1 MKRFYEKITKHQ
13 RLIIVLFLVTTVV
26 CTFAK
31 TLISVNYDMTDYL
44 PEDSLSTV
52 ALDTMN
58 EEFNQGIPN
67 ARVMLKDVSIA
78 DALEYKSKIENVD
91 GVSSVTWLDDSC
103 DINEPVEFMD
113 QDIVE
118 TYYKDGN
125 ALLTVT
131 IDEDKRIEACNDI
144 RTIIGDDNAMTGS
157 AVSTATATT
166 STVTEIPRAAIFAVI
181 FTLLVLFITTTS
193 YVEPIVVMAGLG
205 VAVMI
210 NAGTNLIFGEI
221 SFVTNAAGNI
231 LQLAVSLDYSV
242 FLLHR
247 FEEYKDDY
255 DDPKEAMVNALVSSQ
270 SSILSSGLTTVIGF
284 IALCLMQFRI
294 GPDLGLALAKGI
306 AISLITVFV
315 FMPAFILKTY
325 KWIDKTKHQSFL
337 PSFKGFSKFV
347 TKMMAPFSIIFA
359 ILIVPS
365 YLASNKNDFYYGSS
379 HIFNETTQYGKDT
392 QAIEDVFG
400 KSDNY
405 VLMVPKTSTAT
416 QKELSDALHDMKEVQ
431 SIISYVD
438 TVGETIPET
447 YLDTDTLSKLNSEN
461 YTRMVLNVSV
471 DYEGEET
478 YTLIENIRNTAEKY
492 YPGEWML
499 AGEGVSTLDLKDTV
513 TADMIKVNLV
523 AIGSVAI
530 VLLLTMKSISLP
542 ILLVTSIETAIWIGL
557 SIPYFTSSTLFYI
570 AYLII
575 SSIQLGATVDYAILL
590 TERYLEYR
598 QEYTKKAA
606 IQKTIQAVTGSI
618 LTSSIVLTTVGFLL
632 GFLSS
637 HGLLVQLGM
646 LLARGTICSLLIVL
660 FVLPGLLY
668 MFDKLIQKTSLN
680 MKLKEE
686 KE

>member
-52 ALDTMN
+52 ALDAMN

-337 PSFKGFSKFV
+337 PSFKVFSKFV

-492 YPGEWML
+492 YPGEWIL